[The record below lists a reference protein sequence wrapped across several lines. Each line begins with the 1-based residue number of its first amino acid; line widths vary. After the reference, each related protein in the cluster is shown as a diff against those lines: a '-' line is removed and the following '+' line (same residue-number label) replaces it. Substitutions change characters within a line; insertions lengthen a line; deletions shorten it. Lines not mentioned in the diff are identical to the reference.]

1 MNSRFICMKS
11 LTRFIKI
18 SIFAALIF
26 MGGVVQVSAA
36 EPCSAAHVRW
46 ASSSNRIYVTGDT
59 VCSIEDIKQ
68 YASSSVPLELVDPV
82 AGAWHLGANLFI
94 QDGATVLIH
103 GPAAGGSVSEL
114 RLKSNNIIPGDFI
127 EIRAD
132 WGSIDIDST
141 KIISWDDAV
150 SGPDT
155 EYEAMG
161 RAFIRA
167 RSSLALDG
175 VTPKESRMDIK
186 NSEIAYLGYQ
196 GSEAY
201 GLTWKALGLEEYG
214 LGVFDILGVYGDV
227 VNSNIHHNHFG
238 IYTYGAEGMTFVGN
252 EVHHNNVYGIDPHDD
267 SDYLLIDGN
276 HTHNNGTHGII
287 CSKRCNNLTI
297 TNNISEYNGAN
308 GIMIHRTV
316 EDSLLANNTTNHNG
330 DTGIAV
336 FDSSDNVIRD
346 NISRFN
352 DRGIRLSVGSENNLI
367 ENNDLSFNATYGIYT
382 YKGSDLPTSGDGRIK
397 HNSFVN
403 NLVEENG
410 DFAAKFKEA
419 DHNTFRLNSFRNN
432 AKGFYLSGGSPFA
445 NSFLENNFAD
455 NGTSYNIKFYNAD
468 ETIFTENTL
477 AGSKYGIL
485 VSATDRAEVR
495 GNTVTETSKT
505 GIRLQSASLGNSL
518 ENNTLSLNDRGIDI
532 VGGSSNNTVS
542 GNNISEAT
550 SYAVYVQ
557 GASQNIFSENPMS
570 LNRLNYY
577 YMKSYAVNTILA
589 NTLDSFRIKNAEST
603 SETLVLREDGGIMEN
618 SKALPTVVGP
628 SSSKVVLDWISTGK
642 SKVDVMM
649 RPLYINSSTLSLDVK
664 LHTWNE
670 APEYRKWY
678 VSSDQIGV
686 DDITTRIGGLTDGL
700 DYEISSD
707 NVVLG
712 VFTADVSGEVI
723 FTHSVVLPHSY
734 KFELTAI

>member
-1 MNSRFICMKS
+1 MKS

-26 MGGVVQVSAA
+26 MGGVIQVSAA
-36 EPCSAAHVRW
+36 ELCSADHVRW

-161 RAFIRA
+161 RAYIRA

-252 EVHHNNVYGIDPHDD
+252 EVHHNNIYGIDPHDD

-287 CSKRCNNLTI
+287 CSKRCNDLTI

-382 YKGSDLPTSGDGRIK
+382 YKGSDLPTNGDGRIK

-468 ETIFTENTL
+468 ETIFTGNTL

-485 VSATDRAEVR
+485 VSGTDRAEVR

-505 GIRLQSASLGNSL
+505 GIRLQSASIDNVIQD
-518 ENNTLSLNDRGIDI
+518 NVLSDNDRGIDI
-532 VGGSSNNTVS
+532 VGGSSGNQVS
-542 GNNISEAT
+542 GNSITGAE
-550 SYAVYVQ
+550 SYAIYVQ
-557 GASQNIFSENPMS
+557 GASGNTLFDNPMAG
-570 LNRLNYY
+570 NDMDYY
-577 YMKSYAVNTILA
+577 YMKSYATNTILA
-589 NTLDSFRIKNAEST
+589 KSADLFRVKNGEST
-603 SETLVLREDGGIMEN
+603 AVTTISNPDGGIIDNTKAIDTTISPDVSLVEMNWVN
-618 SKALPTVVGP
+618 SN
-628 SSSKVVLDWISTGK
+628 K
-642 SKVDVMM
+642 SRVDVLL
-649 RPLYINSSTLSLDVK
+649 RPLFIQTSALAVQVK
-664 LHTWNE
+664 LHTWE
-670 APEYRKWY
+670 VGALSQYRKWY
-678 VSSDQIGV
+678 VSSGV
-686 DDITTRIGGLTDGL
+686 LSSGVVSVQLGDLIGGITYDVLIDG
-700 DYEISSD
+700 
-707 NVVLG
+707 
-712 VFTADVSGEVI
+712 TPSGSFVANGDGFI
-723 FTHSVVLPHSY
+723 QFQSNLAFPGTY
-734 KFELTAI
+734 KFEVLAK